1 MPERHASDSSAQQN
15 AEVVALE
22 LANIALSAS
31 LRPERLIFDRGVC
44 VDVDGVDRAKCIL
57 CEVYCRLGALKAG
70 QKHKIASDMLKLL
83 LAESELG
90 GTWRKVICLVDDA
103 ARRTIGGKSW
113 QQAAAARLRFE
124 VITVALPADVRE
136 RVRAAQA
143 RQNMKNVVETADV

>member
-1 MPERHASDSSAQQN
+1 AHLRNRDPLRDTMPERHASDSSEQRN

-22 LANIALSAS
+22 LANTALSAS
-31 LRPERLIFDRGVC
+31 LRRERLIFNGGVC
-44 VDVDGVDRAKCIL
+44 VDLGGVDRAGRVL

-83 LAESELG
+83 LAERELG

-113 QQAAAARLRFE
+113 
-124 VITVALPADVRE
+124 
-136 RVRAAQA
+136 
-143 RQNMKNVVETADV
+143 